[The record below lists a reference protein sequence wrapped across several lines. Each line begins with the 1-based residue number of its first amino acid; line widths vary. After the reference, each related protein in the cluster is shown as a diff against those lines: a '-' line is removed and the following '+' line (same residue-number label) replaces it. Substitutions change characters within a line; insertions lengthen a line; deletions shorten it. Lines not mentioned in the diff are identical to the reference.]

1 MLPVPEAEPV
11 DPLPA
16 PAPDCAII
24 HALAST
30 RIARTWS
37 KRFIVIIS
45 LTCFMEPAD
54 PRQHLAP
61 ALIQRWSRMTRDKA
75 LE

>member
-1 MLPVPEAEPV
+1 VPDVVLLVVPVAVPFCPPMLPVPEAEPV

-30 RIARTWS
+30 RIAKTWS

-45 LTCFMEPAD
+45 LP
-54 PRQHLAP
+54 
-61 ALIQRWSRMTRDKA
+61 
-75 LE
+75 